1 MQLYPELLLKSD
13 EMSNNFFFRLRN
25 IILLLYHLQSE
36 DLIYRQ
42 KIPKQI
48 RNKHEGID
56 NSVNYR
62 NDFFV
67 LINKLAETTKRLLPT
82 DMSTCYVSTTLPY
95 RIYLSS
101 IFKEDILLSILP
113 NINDLKINNDI

>member
-1 MQLYPELLLKSD
+1 
-13 EMSNNFFFRLRN
+13 MSNNFFFRLRN